1 MNFPEF
7 IVGPTFSE
15 GDILS
20 FIFDDADIT
29 LRIPK
34 IHHNDRTIDSVIA
47 QKDFRNADMRDWMSF
62 GDEGLCYL
70 SLVTQDWKYMDDVTH
85 LNVAH
90 VFFEISVLK
99 HGKAETESFYS
110 LNAASFQQRFIREI
124 HDENPDIKTDPRP
137 YWPTQENNFF
147 FKPIPCEILD
157 GFQVKMDV
165 VEGSDNPATIGFFSL
180 GREYTLRLNLRLMSL
195 HYPDRKNPYSN
206 ELLRTVE
213 EDLFEDLLSH
223 VQVDYN
229 AETLALIEKLRS

>member
-1 MNFPEF
+1 MMNFPEF

-20 FIFDDADIT
+20 FVFDDADVT

-47 QKDFRNADMRDWMSF
+47 QKDFRNADMQDWVSF
-62 GDEGLCYL
+62 GDEGRCDLT
-70 SLVTQDWKYMDDVTH
+70 LVTQDWKYEDDITH
-85 LNVAH
+85 DNIAY
-90 VFFEISVLK
+90 VFFEVSVLK
-99 HGKAETESFYS
+99 HGKAETESSYS
-110 LNAASFQQRFIREI
+110 LNASSFQQRFIREI

-147 FKPIPCEILD
+147 FKPIAREILD
-157 GFQVKMDV
+157 GFQLKADV

-229 AETLALIEKLRS
+229 AETLALIEKLR